1 MHNVAGDVRIFVSKR
16 GKNMKRHIKAE
27 KFVIQEHTT
36 AGSVHWDLMLESGNT
51 LLTWRLDKGPAEING
66 PSEALK
72 IFDHPLKFLTYEGPV
87 NKGKGRVK
95 IADAGTYEIMHENDE
110 RIELDL
116 HGQILKGKFTLTHVK
131 DDHWQFS
138 P

>member
-1 MHNVAGDVRIFVSKR
+1 MSTEPN
-16 GKNMKRHIKAE
+16 
-27 KFVIQEHTT
+27 KFVIQKHTRDDE
-36 AGSVHWDLMLESGNT
+36 VHWDLMLEAGDC
-51 LLTWRLDKGPAEING
+51 LQTWRLSKNPDEIVNQSAE
-66 PSEALK
+66 AVK

-95 IADAGTYEIMHENDE
+95 IADAGTYEVMHENDE

-116 HGQILKGKFTLTHVK
+116 LGQILKGKFTLIHLK
-131 DDHWQFS
+131 NDHWQFA

>member
-1 MHNVAGDVRIFVSKR
+1 MSTQTK
-16 GKNMKRHIKAE
+16 

-36 AGSVHWDLMLESGNT
+36 ADSVHWDLMLESGNC
-51 LLTWRLDKGPAEING
+51 LQTWRLDKNPAEIAG
-66 PSEALK
+66 VAEAVK

-87 NKGKGRVK
+87 NEGKGRVK
-95 IADAGTYEIMHENDE
+95 ITDAGTYEVMHKNDE

-116 HGQILKGKFTLTHVK
+116 LGQILKGKFSLTHVK
-131 DDHWQFS
+131 DNRWQFA